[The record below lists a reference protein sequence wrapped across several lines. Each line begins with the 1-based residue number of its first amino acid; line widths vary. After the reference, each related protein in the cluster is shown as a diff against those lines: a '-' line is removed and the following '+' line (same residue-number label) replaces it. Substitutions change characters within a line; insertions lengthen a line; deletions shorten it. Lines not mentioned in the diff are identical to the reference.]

1 MSDFIRLPR
10 SVLNSEL
17 WHDGNLARLFLYL
30 LSKADEN
37 GEIQTDMAAIAR
49 DLVLSRQ
56 AVRTLMK
63 KVESN
68 QILTKSATTRT
79 TKLKLDIQEDKPKR
93 QPRRQPNQ
101 QPNTNQIK
109 LTKFTPPSRQEAQ
122 AYIDKMGF
130 HWGDA
135 DLFIDF
141 NEQKGWRLS
150 DGKPMQDWKAAMRNW
165 ENRWKQKYGNG
176 AKTITEDKYTARR
189 GTDVGNHTEA
199 DYGGPF

>member
-56 AVRTLMK
+56 AVRTLIK

-68 QILTKSATTRT
+68 QILTK
-79 TKLKLDIQEDKPKR
+79 
-93 QPRRQPNQ
+93 
-101 QPNTNQIK
+101 
-109 LTKFTPPSRQEAQ
+109 
-122 AYIDKMGF
+122 
-130 HWGDA
+130 
-135 DLFIDF
+135 
-141 NEQKGWRLS
+141 
-150 DGKPMQDWKAAMRNW
+150 
-165 ENRWKQKYGNG
+165 
-176 AKTITEDKYTARR
+176 
-189 GTDVGNHTEA
+189 
-199 DYGGPF
+199 